1 MKRNILILV
10 FCLTAGWVSAQ
21 NWRSEIEGNKNYGKF
36 NTFQISGHT
45 GSHLYTGR
53 GLEGFLD
60 NGYAGVEIRL
70 GWQSTGKEW
79 WQANAKFPSYGIGYY
94 SGVIGDPEVMGNPNA
109 LYLWFSQPLTNPNL
123 RHVLI
128 WELAVGLT
136 YDLKA
141 WDPEDNP
148 YNDAIGSSATV
159 YFNANI
165 GGKSQLNRE
174 MDLTYGIDLTHFSNG
189 RSFTPNY
196 GLNMFG
202 VNVGMRYH
210 FNPMQKFVQAQDPE
224 LILAVRPTYEY
235 KTAPPKPKGYDISA
249 YLAVGTVQ
257 AEPEGDEEGA
267 RYGTS
272 SFVIDFRRVYA
283 HKGAW
288 YIGADVFYDA
298 SLYEKSNEIKNG
310 MDPVPGDYVNLG
322 AHIGHE
328 YNIWNVGLVT
338 QVGTY
343 LYKTIDA
350 RGNMWMRV
358 GANYKFSD
366 RFFAQVS
373 LKTQNGAA
381 ADWIEWGVG
390 YRLVRH
396 YRRGSHR

>member
-1 MKRNILILV
+1 MKKHLIFFV
-10 FCLTAGWVSAQ
+10 FALAGGWATGQTWKDQAVADP
-21 NWRSEIEGNKNYGKF
+21 NYGKF
-36 NTFQISGHT
+36 NILQITGHT
-45 GSHLYTGR
+45 GSHLYTGQ

-79 WQANAKFPSYGIGYY
+79 WQENAKFPSYGLGYY
-94 SGVIGDPEVMGNPNA
+94 SGVIGDPEIMGNPNA
-109 LYLWFSQPLTNPNL
+109 LYLWFSQPLTNPER
-123 RHVLI
+123 RHVLL
-128 WELAVGLT
+128 WDLAVGLT

-148 YNDAIGSSATV
+148 YNDAIGSRTTV

-174 MDLTYGIDLTHFSNG
+174 MDLVYGVDLTHFSNG

-202 VNVGMRYH
+202 VNVGLRYH
-210 FNPMQKFVQAQDPE
+210 FNPMQKFVSAQAPE

-235 KTAPPKPKGYDISA
+235 KPAPPKPKGYDISL
-249 YLAVGTVQ
+249 YTSIGSVQ
-257 AEPEGDEEGA
+257 AEPENNEEGA
-267 RYGTS
+267 RYLTS
-272 SFVIDFRRVYA
+272 STVIDFRRVYA
-283 HKGAW
+283 HKGAF
-288 YIGADVFYDA
+288 YIGADLFYDG
-298 SLYEKSNEIKNG
+298 SLYESSDEGKAG
-310 MDPVPGDYVNLG
+310 LDPVTGDYWNIG

-328 YNIWNVGLVT
+328 YNIWKVGLVT

-350 RGNMWMRV
+350 RGDMWMRV
-358 GANYKFSD
+358 GANYKFSS

-381 ADWIEWGVG
+381 ADWIEWGLG
-390 YRLVRH
+390 YRLFTH
-396 YRRGSHR
+396 KKQQSD